1 MPTTALARIKANL
14 AEKKRMTARLIF
26 QEVSGAVIGAFYR
39 VYNALGFGFVES
51 VYANALSLDLRTHG
65 LVVEREVP
73 TSVYYMGQPIGEF
86 KIDMLV
92 EKKLVVE
99 IKASKLIG
107 DPERKQLFNYLRS
120 TDLQLGL
127 LLHFGPK
134 ATYQRVIS
142 TKKLHQS
149 VLVPP
154 NPFNPR

>member
-1 MPTTALARIKANL
+1 MKTK
-14 AEKKRMTARLIF
+14 LIYG
-26 QEVSGAVIGAFYR
+26 ELSEAVIGAFYR
-39 VYNALGFGFVES
+39 VYNALGFGFLEA
-51 VYANALSLDLRTHG
+51 VYASAMSLDLRTRG
-65 LVVEREVP
+65 FLVEREVP
-73 TSVYYMGQPIGEF
+73 TAVYYMGQPIGTF
-86 KIDMLV
+86 RIDMLV

-99 IKASKLIG
+99 IKASKVIG

-134 ATYQRVIS
+134 ASYQRVIS